1 MDLSLL
7 VHKNNALTDGNIPD
21 RKVIANKLVNALYY
35 KYEQEGANFK
45 IAINDL
51 AKLLGMTSNS
61 GKTKDMITDG
71 LKILQQPIEL
81 RNFEYKGR
89 GIKWYSSPFLQEAKI
104 YTDDKNYIEIKLSDT
119 LIEGLKQKK
128 HYTTIDLSI
137 SNQFKTKYGIV
148 IYEMYLRYK
157 NAKREEVP
165 LEATYQLFSLDE
177 LNSKFGTKFIHISKM
192 MEGVNRGLIEVEKI
206 TGTKITV
213 EWQKNFDKLGFFWK
227 REKETQRF
235 MTDELAFIKY
245 IRTQYFNEYLLEIEN
260 YRTKKY
266 TGKIALKCTEEGY
279 LVDMFENVKFGK
291 AEAKQLWNY
300 LFTHQNQIMALKQK
314 RIDF

>member
-7 VHKNNALTDGNIPD
+7 IHKNNALTDGNIPD
-21 RKVIANKLVNALYY
+21 RKVIANKLVNALYF
-35 KYEQEGANFK
+35 KYEKEGANFK

-51 AKLLGMTSNS
+51 ANLLGMTSNS

-128 HYTTIDLSI
+128 HYTTIDLSV

-177 LNSKFGTKFIHISKM
+177 LNSKFGTKFTHISKM

-206 TGTKITV
+206 TGIKITV
-213 EWQKNFDKLGFFWK
+213 KWQKNFDKFGFFWK
-227 REKETQRF
+227 REKETERF

-245 IRTQYFNEYLLEIEN
+245 IRTQYFNEFLLEIEN
-260 YRTKKY
+260 YKTKKF

-314 RIDF
+314 RFDF

>member
-21 RKVIANKLVNALYY
+21 RKVIANKLVNALYF
-35 KYEQEGANFK
+35 KYEKEGANFK
-45 IAINDL
+45 IAVNEL
-51 AKLLGMTSNS
+51 ATMLGMTTNS

-89 GIKWYSSPFLQEAKI
+89 GIKWFSSPFLQEAKI

-128 HYTTIDLSI
+128 HYTTIDLSV
-137 SNQFKTKYGIV
+137 SNKFKTKYGLV

-157 NAKREEVP
+157 NAKREEIP
-165 LEATYQLFSLDE
+165 LEATYQMFTIEE
-177 LNSKFGTKFIHISKM
+177 LNQKFGTNYKFISQ
-192 MEGVNRGLIEVEKI
+192 MERSINRGLKEINNI
-206 TGTKITV
+206 TGIKIAV
-213 EWQKNFDKLGFFWK
+213 KWQENFKKFGFFWK
-227 REKETQRF
+227 REKEAEKYL
-235 MTDELAFIKY
+235 TDELAFIKY
-245 IRTQYFNEYLLEIEN
+245 IRTQYFNEFLLEIEN
-260 YRTKKY
+260 YKTKKY
-266 TGKIALKCTEEGY
+266 TGKVALKCTEEGY
-279 LVDMFENVKFGK
+279 LIDMLGNVKFGK

-314 RIDF
+314 RFDF

>member
-7 VHKNNALTDGNIPD
+7 IRKNNALTDGNIPD
-21 RKVIANKLVNALYY
+21 RKVIANKLVNALYF
-35 KYEQEGANFK
+35 KYEKEGANFK
-45 IAINDL
+45 IAINEL
-51 AKLLGMTSNS
+51 ANLLGMTSNS

-89 GIKWYSSPFLQEAKI
+89 GIKWFSSPFLQEAKI

-128 HYTTIDLSI
+128 HFTTIDLAT
-137 SNQFKTKYGIV
+137 SNKFKTKYGIV
-148 IYEMYLRYK
+148 IYEIYLRYK
-157 NAKREEVP
+157 NAKRDEIP
-165 LEATYQLFSLDE
+165 LELTYQDFSLDE
-177 LNSKFGTKFIHISKM
+177 LNKKFGTTHKFISKM
-192 MEGVNRGLIEVEKI
+192 LEGIERGLKEIEKI
-206 TGTKITV
+206 TSVKITV
-213 EWQKNFDKLGFFWK
+213 NWIENIKEFRFVWE
-227 REKETQRF
+227 REKETERF

-245 IRTQYFNEYLLEIEN
+245 IRTQYFNEFLLEIEN
-260 YRTKKY
+260 YRTKKF
-266 TGKIALKCTEEGY
+266 TGKIALQCTEEGY
-279 LVDMFENVKFGK
+279 LIDMLGNVKFGK

-314 RIDF
+314 RFDF

>member
-1 MDLSLL
+1 MDLGLL
-7 VHKNNALTDGNIPD
+7 IHKNNALTDGNIPD
-21 RKVIANKLVNALYY
+21 RKVIANKLVNALYF
-35 KYEQEGANFK
+35 KYDQEGANFK

-51 AKLLGMTSNS
+51 AKLLDMSSNS

-89 GIKWYSSPFLQEAKI
+89 GIKWFSSPFLQEAKI
-104 YTDDKNYIEIKLSDT
+104 YTDDKNYIEIKLSET

-128 HYTTIDLSI
+128 HYTTIDLSV

-165 LEATYQLFSLDE
+165 LEATYQMFSLEE
-177 LNSKFGTKFIHISKM
+177 LNKKFGTNYKYNSDIMKCIK
-192 MEGVNRGLIEVEKI
+192 RGLKEIEKI

-266 TGKIALKCTEEGY
+266 AGKIALKCTEEGY
-279 LVDMFENVKFGK
+279 LVDMLGNVKFGK
-291 AEAKQLWNY
+291 AEAKQLWHY
-300 LFTHQNQIMALKQK
+300 LFLHQNQIMILKQK
-314 RIDF
+314 RFDF

>member
-7 VHKNNALTDGNIPD
+7 IHKNNALTDGNIPD
-21 RKVIANKLVNALYY
+21 RKVIANKLVNALYF
-35 KYEQEGANFK
+35 KYEKEGANFK

-51 AKLLGMTSNS
+51 ANLLGMTSNS

-128 HYTTIDLSI
+128 HYTTIDLSV

-177 LNSKFGTKFIHISKM
+177 LNSKFGTKFTHISKM

-206 TGTKITV
+206 TGIKITV
-213 EWQKNFDKLGFFWK
+213 KWQKNFDKFGFFWK
-227 REKETQRF
+227 REKETERF

-245 IRTQYFNEYLLEIEN
+245 IRTQYFNEFLLEIEN
-260 YRTKKY
+260 YKTKKF

-279 LVDMFENVKFGK
+279 LVDMFENVKFNK

-314 RIDF
+314 RFDF

>member
-1 MDLSLL
+1 MDLNLL

-21 RKVIANKLVNALYY
+21 RKVIANKLVNALYF
-35 KYEQEGANFK
+35 KYEKEGANFK
-45 IAINDL
+45 IAINEL
-51 AKLLGMTSNS
+51 ANLLGMTSNS

-89 GIKWYSSPFLQEAKI
+89 GIKWFSSPFLQEAKI

-128 HYTTIDLSI
+128 HFTTIDLAT
-137 SNQFKTKYGIV
+137 SNKFKTKYGIV
-148 IYEMYLRYK
+148 IYEIYLRYK
-157 NAKREEVP
+157 NAKRDEIP
-165 LEATYQLFSLDE
+165 LELTYQDFSLDE
-177 LNSKFGTKFIHISKM
+177 LNKKFGTVYKFISQ
-192 MEGVNRGLIEVEKI
+192 MERSINRGLNEIKKI
-206 TGTKITV
+206 TGKEITV
-213 EWQKNFDKLGFFWK
+213 NWIENIKEFRFVWE
-227 REKETQRF
+227 REKETERF

-245 IRTQYFNEYLLEIEN
+245 IRTQYFNEFLLEIEN

-266 TGKIALKCTEEGY
+266 TGKVALKCTEEGY
-279 LVDMFENVKFGK
+279 LVDMLENVKFNK

-314 RIDF
+314 RFDF

>member
-1 MDLSLL
+1 MDLGLL
-7 VHKNNALTDGNIPD
+7 IHKNNALTDGNIPD
-21 RKVIANKLVNALYY
+21 RKVIANKLVNALYF
-35 KYEQEGANFK
+35 KYEKEGANFK

-51 AKLLGMTSNS
+51 AKLLGMSSNS

-128 HYTTIDLSI
+128 HYTTIDLSV

-165 LEATYQLFSLDE
+165 LEATYQMFSLEE
-177 LNSKFGTKFIHISKM
+177 LNKKFGTNYKYNSDIMKCIK
-192 MEGVNRGLIEVEKI
+192 RGLKEIDDI

-213 EWQKNFDKLGFFWK
+213 KWQENFDKFGFFWK
-227 REKETQRF
+227 REKETERF

-245 IRTQYFNEYLLEIEN
+245 IRTQYFNEFLLEIEN

-266 TGKIALKCTEEGY
+266 TGKIALQCTEDGY
-279 LVDMFENVKFGK
+279 LIDMLGNVKFGK

-314 RIDF
+314 RFDF